1 MNRRNPRTVTNPR
14 RASRAYGRRMAPDA
28 PGADRIASRER
39 LARRDRAERIARM
52 RKRAQEREEEEME
65 ETTDEEEEREA
76 RIRSARR
83 RRIQAQLKRDKAER
97 TKGEDQSNRSAKAP
111 IERKQRVSKIDAL
124 TDRLDRIATLLEKQ
138 AEADPLEKPTQDLD
152 RELDD
157 SLRPEELEVG
167 EINEQ
172 PVTEEEGLAE
182 EVDGDE
188 VINTKPVSSRVRPIR
203 MAHRTGGSDMDLF

>member
-14 RASRAYGRRMAPDA
+14 RASRAYGRRMAPGA

-39 LARRDRAERIARM
+39 VARRQRAERIARM
-52 RKRAQEREEEEME
+52 RKRAQEREEEEVE

-83 RRIQAQLKRDKAER
+83 RRIQAQLKRAKAER
-97 TKGEDQSNRSAKAP
+97 AKDEAQRNRSAKAP
-111 IERKQRVSKIDAL
+111 VEREQRISKIDAL

-138 AEADPLEKPTQDLD
+138 AEADPLAKPTQDLN

-172 PVTEEEGLAE
+172 PTTEEEGLAE
-182 EVDGDE
+182 EVDGE
-188 VINTKPVSSRVRPIR
+188 TTINTKPASRVRPIR

>member
-14 RASRAYGRRMAPDA
+14 RASRAYGRRMASGA

-39 LARRDRAERIARM
+39 VARKQRAERIARM

-76 RIRSARR
+76 RVRSARR
-83 RRIQAQLKRDKAER
+83 RRAQATR
-97 TKGEDQSNRSAKAP
+97 TRSARSP
-111 IERKQRVSKIDAL
+111 ERRVRASKIDVLSA
-124 TDRLDRIATLLEKQ
+124 RLDRIATLLEKQ
-138 AEADPLEKPTQDLD
+138 AEADPLAKGTQDMN

-172 PVTEEEGLAE
+172 PVTEDEALAE
-182 EVDGDE
+182 EVDGE
-188 VINTKPVSSRVRPIR
+188 TTINTKPVSSRVRPIR
-203 MAHRTGGSDMDLF
+203 MAHRSADTDMDLF